1 MCLFKKFW
9 KNYKPSIIL
18 LSSII
23 LGIILGLIFKEDI
36 LVIKPLGTI
45 FVNLCFTIVVPL
57 VFFTISSSIANIKNV
72 KRLGKLLK
80 HIFLTFL
87 ITVAIAGIVMTI
99 VMAFISPLGNNQI
112 ALDVTETVT
121 KVNIGQQIASMLTV
135 NDFSGLFSRSNMFAL
150 IIISI
155 LVGLATGSL
164 KEKTTVFKE
173 FLEQGSKVMLKLV
186 KYIMYYAPIGMC
198 ACFACLIADLGP
210 QLLTGYLR
218 SFIIYLIVCVLFFF
232 IFYTLYAY
240 IAGGKKGVKLFYRNI
255 INSVVTSLG
264 TQSSL
269 ATLPTNIDAARKI
282 GVPEDINELTLST
295 GATMH
300 MEGSALLVIVK
311 IAFLFAVFGRDF
323 TGIGTFL
330 IAVLVAIISSC
341 VTAGVPDGNIVGD
354 LLIVSLYGLPAATA
368 FPIIHAIGLIAD
380 APATTMNV
388 VGDVTASMLIAKKV
402 EGKDWLDKK

>member
-1 MCLFKKFW
+1 MFKKFW
-9 KNYKPSIIL
+9 KNYKTSFIL

-23 LGIILGLIFKEDI
+23 LGVILGLVFKEDI

-87 ITVAIAGIVMTI
+87 VTVAIAGIVMTI
-99 VMAFISPLGNNQI
+99 VMTFISPMGSKEI
-112 ALDVTETVT
+112 ALNATEAVT
-121 KVNIGQQIASMLTV
+121 KVNIGEQIASMLTV
-135 NDFSGLFSRSNMFAL
+135 NDFVGLFSRSNMFAL
-150 IIISI
+150 ILISVF
-155 LVGLATGSL
+155 VGLATGSL
-164 KEKTTVFKE
+164 KEKNNVFKD
-173 FLEQGSKVMLKLV
+173 FIDQGSKVMLKLV
-186 KYIMYYAPIGMC
+186 KYIMYYAPIGMG

-210 QLLTGYLR
+210 QLLTGYLK
-218 SFIIYLIVCVLFFF
+218 SFIIYLVVCVLFFF

-240 IAGGKKGVKLFYRNI
+240 IAGGKKGVKLFYKNI

-269 ATLPTNIDAARKI
+269 ATLPTNIDAAKKI
-282 GVPEDINELTLST
+282 GIPDDISELSLST

-300 MEGSALLVIVK
+300 MEGSALLVIIK
-311 IAFLFAVFGRDF
+311 IAFLFAVFGRNF
-323 TGIGTFL
+323 TGITTL
-330 IAVLVAIISSC
+330 LLAVLVAIISSC

-388 VGDVTASMLIAKKV
+388 VGDVTASMLIAKNV
-402 EGKDWLDKK
+402 EGKDWLNKQ

>member
-1 MCLFKKFW
+1 MLKKIW
-9 KNYKPSIIL
+9 KNYKTSIIL

-23 LGIILGLIFKEDI
+23 LGVILGLIFKEGVLI
-36 LVIKPLGTI
+36 IKPLGTI
-45 FVNLCFTIVVPL
+45 FVNLCFTVVVPL
-57 VFFTISSSIANIKNV
+57 VFFTISSSIANINSL

-87 ITVAIAGIVMTI
+87 ITVAIAGTVMTF
-99 VMAFISPLGNNQI
+99 VMAIISPLGNNQI
-112 ALDVTETVT
+112 ALDVTEAVS
-121 KVNIGQQIASMLTV
+121 KVNIGEQLASMLTV
-135 NDFSGLFSRSNMFAL
+135 NDFAGLFSRSNIFAL
-150 IIISI
+150 IIVSI
-155 LVGLATGSL
+155 FVGLATGSL
-164 KEKTTVFKE
+164 KEKSKVFKD

-218 SFIIYLIVCVLFFF
+218 SFIIYLIVCILFFLV
-232 IFYTLYAY
+232 FYTLYAF
-240 IAGGKKGVKLFYRNI
+240 IAGGKKGVKLFYKNI
-255 INSVVTSLG
+255 INSVITSLG

-269 ATLPTNIDAARKI
+269 ATLPTNMDVARQI

-311 IAFLFAVFGRDF
+311 IAFLFAVFGRNF
-323 TGIGTFL
+323 TGIGTLL
-330 IAVLVAIISSC
+330 IAILVAIISSC

-354 LLIVSLYGLPAATA
+354 LLIVTLYGLPAASA

-388 VGDVTASMLIAKKV
+388 VGDVTSAMLIAKNV
-402 EGKDWLDKK
+402 EGKDWLEKKL